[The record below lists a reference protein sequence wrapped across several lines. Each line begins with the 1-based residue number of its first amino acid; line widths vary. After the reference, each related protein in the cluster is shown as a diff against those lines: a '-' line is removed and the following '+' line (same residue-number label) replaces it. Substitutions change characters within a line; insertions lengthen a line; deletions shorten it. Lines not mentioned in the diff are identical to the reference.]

1 MLEEIEGRLL
11 EVEKEWEADNFKI
24 VQGDEGRLRNAPVA
38 PRLEKHLIN
47 FFTVTADRAEKEI
60 DYIMP
65 GYIHLQR
72 VQPVRWSHWILSQA
86 VVFADDLERLRE
98 IIKRVNRNPLGCGAL
113 TGNPFNVDREAISK
127 ELGFERLLWNSM
139 AGFADRDFVTEFLT
153 WGSVLMRHVSRWS
166 EDLII
171 YSSGEFDFGPS
182 GRVFGQTAGLMMTQK
197 GLPSIYNKDL
207 QESWEPVLGH
217 IKTVSDSI
225 QIAEGVLTTL
235 DTQPQKMKAA
245 LDPFMLATDLVD
257 YLVCKG
263 VPFHETHR
271 ISGRCVALPEKTG
284 IPMNKLSYEQL
295 KGVDARFEEDIAETF
310 NYGSQRLGAVFHS
323 RPDILKGIAKAADTP
338 DRVALFNNIASFVH
352 EQIHGPEPASKR
364 RRVDEGPGNGFK
376 STNTNGKAAASAPKA
391 ASSPGNAADEDVLLE
406 IKEISVSVPQRKKYE
421 LCFTANYLYARA
433 PGTTAPVEGIVYAW
447 EDIEYA
453 FYLPVP
459 EKTQVQHNYVL
470 FPRGT
475 CLPTKT
481 APEKEAL
488 VFTVPS
494 TPPKQGTIAG
504 PKANAAAAVSDTY
517 RTLFDWALTTHLSS
531 AGNKAEIVAA
541 DPSKFHSLVRQPHR
555 PNEKAVHVKAFRGS
569 KDGYLFFLPNGI
581 LYGFKKPL
589 VFLPTDRIVAVSYTN
604 VLQRTFNMVVEV
616 FGEGDATEEIEFGML
631 DQEDYAG
638 IDESYVKRH
647 GLQDRS
653 MAEQRKAKMELTENL
668 KAKKGEE
675 AEANGDAGTGLS
687 ELAKAHLEAEQN
699 LQDDE
704 DEDEEDYDPG
714 SEGESEGSGSD
725 SDDDDDDDDDEGDD
739 DDEEM
744 DDGEDEE

>member
-1 MLEEIEGRLL
+1 MNKLLHKRDIYGSIKVEKGLL
-11 EVEKEWEADNFKI
+11 EV
-24 VQGDEGRLRNAPVA
+24 DEQWKNGSL
-38 PRLEKHLIN
+38 
-47 FFTVTADRAEKEI
+47 
-60 DYIMP
+60 
-65 GYIHLQR
+65 
-72 VQPVRWSHWILSQA
+72 VRWSYWMLSYDMA
-86 VVFADDLERLRE
+86 CANDLEHLRE
-98 IIKRVNRNPLGCGAL
+98 VIKR
-113 TGNPFNVDREAISK
+113 T
-127 ELGFERLLWNSM
+127 
-139 AGFADRDFVTEFLT
+139 TQ
-153 WGSVLMRHVSRWS
+153 WGSVLVQHISRWF

-171 YSSGEFDFGPS
+171 YSSEFDLIRLADTYITMKFPLPQKKNPDSYELRGKS
-182 GRVFGQTAGLMMTQK
+182 GHVFGQRAGFMMAQK
-197 GLPSIYNKDL
+197 GLPSTYNKDP
-207 QESWEPVLGH
+207 QN
-217 IKTVSDSI
+217 I
-225 QIAEGVLTTL
+225 QIAEGVLATI
-235 DTQPQKMKAA
+235 DTQPEKMKVA

-257 YLVCKG
+257 NLVRKG
-263 VPFHETHR
+263 VPFREPHH
-271 ISGRCVALPEKTG
+271 ISGRCLALFEKID
-284 IPMNKLSYEQL
+284 IPMNELSYEQMESV
-295 KGVDARFEEDIAETF
+295 GVRFECFPIMAAGLD
-310 NYGSQRLGAVFHS
+310 SQRLGAVFQS
-323 RPDILKGIAKAADTP
+323 RPDILKGIQKAADTP
-338 DRVALFNNIASFVH
+338 DRVALFNDIASFVY
-352 EQIHGPEPASKR
+352 EQINGPEPASKR
-364 RRVDEGPGNGFK
+364 RRVDEGPSNGFK
-376 STNTNGKAAASAPKA
+376 ATNTNGTSKSSAPKSA
-391 ASSPGNAADEDVLLE
+391 GTVNAADEEVLLE

-421 LCFTANYLYARA
+421 LCFTENHLYARL
-433 PGTTAPVEGIVYAW
+433 PGTTAPVEGIIYPW

-494 TPPKQGTIAG
+494 TPPKQGTIGG

-531 AGNKAEIVAA
+531 AGNAVEIVAA

-589 VFLPTDRIVAVSYTN
+589 VFLPADRIVAVSYTN

-616 FGEGDATEEIEFGML
+616 FAEGDETEEIEFGML
-631 DQEDYAG
+631 DQEDFAG

-668 KAKKGEE
+668 KVKKGEE
-675 AEANGDAGTGLS
+675 ASANGDAAGTGLS

-725 SDDDDDDDDDEGDD
+725 SDDSDDSEDAEGDGDEDMDDDE
-739 DDEEM
+739 DDE
-744 DDGEDEE
+744 

>member
-1 MLEEIEGRLL
+1 M
-11 EVEKEWEADNFKI
+11 
-24 VQGDEGRLRNAPVA
+24 
-38 PRLEKHLIN
+38 
-47 FFTVTADRAEKEI
+47 
-60 DYIMP
+60 
-65 GYIHLQR
+65 
-72 VQPVRWSHWILSQA
+72 
-86 VVFADDLERLRE
+86 
-98 IIKRVNRNPLGCGAL
+98 
-113 TGNPFNVDREAISK
+113 
-127 ELGFERLLWNSM
+127 
-139 AGFADRDFVTEFLT
+139 
-153 WGSVLMRHVSRWS
+153 
-166 EDLII
+166 
-171 YSSGEFDFGPS
+171 
-182 GRVFGQTAGLMMTQK
+182 
-197 GLPSIYNKDL
+197 
-207 QESWEPVLGH
+207 LGH
-217 IKTVSDSI
+217 IKTVSDSSL
-225 QIAEGVLTTL
+225 IAEGVLATL
-235 DTQPQKMKAA
+235 VTQPEKMKAA
-245 LDPFMLATDLVD
+245 LDPFMLATDLGD
-257 YLVCKG
+257 HL
-263 VPFHETHR
+263 
-271 ISGRCVALPEKTG
+271 KTG
-284 IPMNKLSYEQL
+284 IPMNELFYEQI
-295 KGVDARFEEDIAETF
+295 KSFDARVKEDTAETF
-310 NYGSQRLGAVFHS
+310 NYEQSVEMMASKGGAS
-323 RPDILKGIAKAADTP
+323 RPSVLEQIAVLRASLHQKSNTP

-364 RRVDEGPGNGFK
+364 RRVDEGPANGFK
-376 STNTNGKAAASAPKA
+376 STNANGKAAASAPKA

-406 IKEISVSVPQRKKYE
+406 IKEISVSVPQRKKYG

-433 PGTTAPVEGIVYAW
+433 PGTTAPVEGIIYAW

-616 FGEGDATEEIEFGML
+616 FGEGDTTEEIEFGML

-675 AEANGDAGTGLS
+675 AEANGEAGTGLS

-744 DDGEDEE
+744 DDGEGEE

>member
-24 VQGDEGRLRNAPVA
+24 VQGDEDTHTANERRLEASHQTKPQRAGRLRNAPVA

-72 VQPVRWSHWILSQA
+72 VQPVRWSHWMLSQA

-98 IIKRVNRNPLGCGAL
+98 IIKRVNRNPLGCRAL

-171 YSSGEFDFGPS
+171 YSSGEFDFVRLADAYS
-182 GRVFGQTAGLMMTQK
+182 TDKILMPQK
-197 GLPSIYNKDL
+197 KNPDNLGIYNKDL

-245 LDPFMLATDLVD
+245 LDPFMLTTDLVD

-310 NYGSQRLGAVFHS
+310 NYG
-323 RPDILKGIAKAADTP
+323 
-338 DRVALFNNIASFVH
+338 
-352 EQIHGPEPASKR
+352 
-364 RRVDEGPGNGFK
+364 
-376 STNTNGKAAASAPKA
+376 
-391 ASSPGNAADEDVLLE
+391 
-406 IKEISVSVPQRKKYE
+406 
-421 LCFTANYLYARA
+421 
-433 PGTTAPVEGIVYAW
+433 
-447 EDIEYA
+447 
-453 FYLPVP
+453 
-459 EKTQVQHNYVL
+459 
-470 FPRGT
+470 
-475 CLPTKT
+475 
-481 APEKEAL
+481 
-488 VFTVPS
+488 
-494 TPPKQGTIAG
+494 
-504 PKANAAAAVSDTY
+504 
-517 RTLFDWALTTHLSS
+517 
-531 AGNKAEIVAA
+531 
-541 DPSKFHSLVRQPHR
+541 
-555 PNEKAVHVKAFRGS
+555 
-569 KDGYLFFLPNGI
+569 
-581 LYGFKKPL
+581 
-589 VFLPTDRIVAVSYTN
+589 
-604 VLQRTFNMVVEV
+604 
-616 FGEGDATEEIEFGML
+616 
-631 DQEDYAG
+631 
-638 IDESYVKRH
+638 
-647 GLQDRS
+647 
-653 MAEQRKAKMELTENL
+653 
-668 KAKKGEE
+668 
-675 AEANGDAGTGLS
+675 
-687 ELAKAHLEAEQN
+687 
-699 LQDDE
+699 
-704 DEDEEDYDPG
+704 
-714 SEGESEGSGSD
+714 
-725 SDDDDDDDDDEGDD
+725 
-739 DDEEM
+739 
-744 DDGEDEE
+744 

>member
-1 MLEEIEGRLL
+1 M
-11 EVEKEWEADNFKI
+11 
-24 VQGDEGRLRNAPVA
+24 
-38 PRLEKHLIN
+38 
-47 FFTVTADRAEKEI
+47 
-60 DYIMP
+60 
-65 GYIHLQR
+65 
-72 VQPVRWSHWILSQA
+72 
-86 VVFADDLERLRE
+86 
-98 IIKRVNRNPLGCGAL
+98 
-113 TGNPFNVDREAISK
+113 
-127 ELGFERLLWNSM
+127 
-139 AGFADRDFVTEFLT
+139 
-153 WGSVLMRHVSRWS
+153 
-166 EDLII
+166 
-171 YSSGEFDFGPS
+171 SG
-182 GRVFGQTAGLMMTQK
+182 
-197 GLPSIYNKDL
+197 
-207 QESWEPVLGH
+207 
-217 IKTVSDSI
+217 
-225 QIAEGVLTTL
+225 L
-235 DTQPQKMKAA
+235 D
-245 LDPFMLATDLVD
+245 
-257 YLVCKG
+257 
-263 VPFHETHR
+263 
-271 ISGRCVALPEKTG
+271 
-284 IPMNKLSYEQL
+284 
-295 KGVDARFEEDIAETF
+295 
-310 NYGSQRLGAVFHS
+310 SQRLGAVFHS

-364 RRVDEGPGNGFK
+364 RRVDGGPANGFK
-376 STNTNGKAAASAPKA
+376 STNANGKAAASAPKA

-433 PGTTAPVEGIVYAW
+433 PGTTAPVEGIIYAW

-541 DPSKFHSLVRQPHR
+541 DPSKFHSLIRQPHR

-725 SDDDDDDDDDEGDD
+725 SDDDDDDDDDDDEGDD

-744 DDGEDEE
+744 DDGEGEE